1 MIERTFSSLPEGV
14 AVVEASGDEGVEVEG
29 ASRPVFVTSG
39 FEQIDETSTY
49 GAYVGGMAGAY
60 EDAGLAGN
68 YVTSAA
74 MLVERALRDETIH
87 EVALPVLFLYRHALE
102 LRLKYAVQP
111 AKLDHDL
118 DVLAAKLDELL
129 LARRGAGL
137 SRPLLERVHEI
148 ARFDPR
154 ADAFRFTYKTRKR
167 LPDGAHF
174 PEEVWV
180 DLVHLRAEM
189 HWIDR
194 ELQLA
199 GELLRA

>member
-1 MIERTFSSLPEGV
+1 M
-14 AVVEASGDEGVEVEG
+14 VEASGTEAVEVER

-39 FEQIDETSTY
+39 FEEIDETWTH
-49 GAYVGGMAGAY
+49 GAYVGGLAGAY
-60 EDAGLAGN
+60 EDAGLAEN
-68 YVTSAA
+68 YMKSAA

-111 AKLDHDL
+111 SKLDHDL
-118 DVLAAKLDELL
+118 NGLAAKLDELL
-129 LARRGAGL
+129 LARRGVGL
-137 SRPLLERVHEI
+137 PKRILERVHEI

-154 ADAFRFTYKTRKR
+154 ADAFRFTYKTKKR

-189 HWIDR
+189 DWIDG
-194 ELQLA
+194 ELRLA